1 MDSGFY
7 RNDVKRLCWFFDLI
21 FAKLFLCEPLSR
33 PEKGVFRPMHKVIIS
48 VLGEDRP
55 GIIAAVTKVIF
66 DRDFNIEDVSQT
78 ILQNQFSGIFIATGP
93 RSVSADDLHRAF
105 EETTV
110 GFNLHFHVRRLDSV
124 DITWTTCA
132 CEPFVITTRGPDRK
146 GLVAGV
152 TALLA
157 AHNVNVTQLRAVF
170 RGGEDPGR
178 NVMIYEVDIPL
189 DVDLKALRQNLHH
202 QGEKLDL
209 HISMQHKNIFEAINR
224 I

>member
-1 MDSGFY
+1 
-7 RNDVKRLCWFFDLI
+7 
-21 FAKLFLCEPLSR
+21 
-33 PEKGVFRPMHKVIIS
+33 MHKMIIS

-66 DRDFNIEDVSQT
+66 ERDFNIEDISQT

-93 RSVSADDLHRAF
+93 QSVSVEDLHRAL
-105 EETTV
+105 EETTAD
-110 GFNLHFHVRRLDSV
+110 FDLHFHVRQLDSV
-124 DITWTTCA
+124 EITWTTCA
-132 CEPFVITTRGPDRK
+132 CEPFIITTRGPDRK

-157 AHNVNVTQLRAVF
+157 MHNVNVTQLRAVF
-170 RGGEDPGR
+170 RGGADPGR

-189 DVDLKALRQNLHH
+189 DVDLQALRQDLRNK
-202 QGEKLDL
+202 GGKLNL
-209 HISMQHKNIFEAINR
+209 HISIQHKNIFEAINR

>member
-1 MDSGFY
+1 
-7 RNDVKRLCWFFDLI
+7 
-21 FAKLFLCEPLSR
+21 
-33 PEKGVFRPMHKVIIS
+33 MHTMIIS

-66 DRDFNIEDVSQT
+66 ERDFNIEDVSQT

-93 RSVSADDLHRAF
+93 QSVSADDLHRVL
-105 EETTV
+105 EKSTV
-110 GFNLHFHVRRLDSV
+110 GFDLHFHVRQLDSV
-124 DITWTTCA
+124 DITWTTCD
-132 CEPFVITTRGPDRK
+132 CEPFIITTRGPDRK

-157 AHNVNVTQLRAVF
+157 KHNVNVTQLRAVF

-189 DVDLKALRQNLHH
+189 DVDLKALRQDLCEK
-202 QGEKLDL
+202 GERLDL
-209 HISMQHKNIFEAINR
+209 QISMQHKNIFEAINR

>member
-1 MDSGFY
+1 
-7 RNDVKRLCWFFDLI
+7 
-21 FAKLFLCEPLSR
+21 
-33 PEKGVFRPMHKVIIS
+33 MHKIIIS

-55 GIIAAVTKVIF
+55 GIIAAVTRVMF
-66 DRDFNIEDVSQT
+66 ENDFNIEDVSQT

-93 RSVSADDLHRAF
+93 SHITAEDLHRTF
-105 EETTV
+105 EKNTP
-110 GFNLHFHVRRLDSV
+110 GFNLHFHVRELGAV
-124 DITWTTCA
+124 GITWTVCD
-132 CEPFVITTRGPDRK
+132 CEPFIITTRGPDRK

-170 RGGEDPGR
+170 RGGDDPGR

-189 DVDLKALRQNLHH
+189 DVDLHVLRQSLSEK
-202 QGEKLDL
+202 GEELSL
-209 HISMQHKNIFEAINR
+209 QISIQHKNIFEAINR

>member
-1 MDSGFY
+1 
-7 RNDVKRLCWFFDLI
+7 
-21 FAKLFLCEPLSR
+21 
-33 PEKGVFRPMHKVIIS
+33 MHKMIIS

-66 DRDFNIEDVSQT
+66 ERDFNIEDVSQT

-93 RSVSADDLHRAF
+93 ENVSAGDLRRAF
-105 EETTV
+105 EEATI
-110 GFNLHFHVRRLDSV
+110 GFDLHFHVRKLDSV

-132 CEPFVITTRGPDRK
+132 CEPFIITTRGPDRK

-157 AHNVNVTQLRAVF
+157 RHNVNVTQLRAVF

-189 DVDLKALRQNLHH
+189 DVDMQALRRDLQDT
-202 QGEKLDL
+202 GKRLDL
-209 HISMQHKNIFEAINR
+209 QISIQHKNIFEAINR